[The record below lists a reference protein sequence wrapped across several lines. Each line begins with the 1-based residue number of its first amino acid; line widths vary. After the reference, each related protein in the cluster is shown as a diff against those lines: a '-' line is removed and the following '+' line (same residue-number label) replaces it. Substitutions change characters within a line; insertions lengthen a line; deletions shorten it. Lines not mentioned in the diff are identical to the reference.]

1 MLFTIKHLT
10 EFDYRRVNMNH
21 PRGGVLGVNVQYSPK
36 GLLGK
41 VGVTRSKAGFSHL
54 QRACVELFVL

>member
-1 MLFTIKHLT
+1 
-10 EFDYRRVNMNH
+10 MNH